1 MFWSFCLVDFR
12 GFCAA
17 PVCSKTYIFV
27 VRFDDSQ
34 GGRGH
39 RQTVEEWSGN
49 GRGTVEERSRGVF
62 PVPGAPGSGHLSKIL
77 DLTFLVG
84 GI

>member
-1 MFWSFCLVDFR
+1 MPLPFAQKHTYLWSVLMISR
-12 GFCAA
+12 GAGDID
-17 PVCSKTYIFV
+17 K
-27 VRFDDSQ
+27 
-34 GGRGH
+34 G
-39 RQTVEEWSGN
+39 SGN
-49 GRGTVEERSRGVF
+49 GRGTVKERSRGVF